1 MFLKTPLGALHRK
14 ILALKI
20 NVYTIYKRHFII
32 FQNQRKLFF
41 QWLLYMAWDSL
52 VPLGGT
58 SILKNQNKYSIK
70 KGI

>member
-32 FQNQRKLFF
+32 FKNQRKLFF
-41 QWLLYMAWDSL
+41 NGFYIWR
-52 VPLGGT
+52 GT
-58 SILKNQNKYSIK
+58 V
-70 KGI
+70 

>member
-41 QWLLYMAWDSL
+41 SMAFIYGVGQFSTSRRHLYSEK
-52 VPLGGT
+52 
-58 SILKNQNKYSIK
+58 SK
-70 KGI
+70 